1 VGVLFDCGRIASIA
15 PQPHDIRLDL
25 AITETG
31 VL

>member
-1 VGVLFDCGRIASIA
+1 VGIGFDCARIDSIR

-25 AITETG
+25 AITESG

>member
-1 VGVLFDCGRIASIA
+1 VAFDCGRVTSID

-25 AITETG
+25 VITESG